1 MEKKVC
7 LKCGSEENIDPAEYV
22 NCPIRDIMEKN
33 NWFFIVLFGKIF
45 IMKIKTILDGFE

>member
-7 LKCGSEENIDPAEYV
+7 LKCGSEENVDPTEYM

-33 NWFFIVLFGKIF
+33 
-45 IMKIKTILDGFE
+45 D